1 MMYRKNVFLCIVFI
15 CLFIT
20 FACQKGIHWDI
31 ESEGLLVKDSNNNCL
46 PVEINGNY
54 IQDSATNGNNYM
66 AVDVNVTSVGSYS
79 IYTDSIN
86 GYQFKASGNFN
97 STGTFHV
104 KLACSGK
111 PVTADTDYF
120 AIHYNASICQATIIV
135 KTNATPSA
143 IFSLQGSPG
152 KCLNDTVIATYTKG
166 VVLDTSDKAIIS
178 VNVIS
183 PGRYD
188 IVTNNVNGYAFKA
201 DGIFTATGVQTIS
214 IYPEGIP
221 ADTGIN
227 VFSVKGD
234 SLSCNLKVKI
244 KTDEAVFTLQGAPE
258 KCMNDSVMG
267 TYVKNIGLDTFSK
280 VSIEVN
286 VISAGRYNI
295 KTNLV
300 NGYQFLGGGIFTAT
314 GVQVITLYAQG
325 TPANAGTDVFNITAG
340 TSSCSFEVIVLAD
353 YISVNSDDY
362 FPLTEGSY
370 WIYDDLFTT
379 GNTIKRTIDGDT
391 TVNDTTYSIMKTS
404 DDYGITDQ
412 SLYVKNNNNYL
423 EYARE
428 DKYTASIQYAKA
440 HLTNLLFL
448 KTNVHTGDYWE
459 SPEFQDETTFNQ
471 VIVLK
476 YGYKCLKTDAVVTVN
491 GKAFANVCIIEMR
504 PQIHALKNPWGYTN
518 EIYTYY
524 YAKGIGLLYYYAVSN
539 FGYKKAEWK
548 IKSWHVN

>member
-1 MMYRKNVFLCIVFI
+1 MMYRKNVLSCIVFI

-31 ESEGLLVKDSNNNCL
+31 GSEGLLVKDSNNNCL

-54 IQDSATNGNNYM
+54 IQDSATNSNNYI

-111 PVTADTDYF
+111 PVAADTDYF
-120 AIHYNASICQATIIV
+120 IIHYNTSACEATIIV
-135 KTNATPSA
+135 KTNATPA
-143 IFSLQGSPG
+143 AVFSLQGSPG

-166 VVLDTSDKAIIS
+166 VALDTSDKATIS

-188 IVTNNVNGYAFKA
+188 ILTNNVNGYVFKA

-244 KTDEAVFTLQGAPE
+244 KTDEAVFTLQGAPG

-267 TYVKNIGLDTFSK
+267 TYVKNIPLDTFSK
-280 VSIEVN
+280 VSIEIN
-286 VISAGRYNI
+286 VIATGSYNI

-300 NGYQFLGGGIFTAT
+300 NGYFFSGAGIFTTT
-314 GVQVITLYAQG
+314 GIQLVTLYAQG
-325 TPANAGTDVFNITAG
+325 APVNSGTDIFNVSTGAL
-340 TSSCSFEVIVLAD
+340 SCSFEVTVLAD
-353 YISVNSDDY
+353 YIIVNSNDY

-370 WIYDDLFTT
+370 WIYDDLFTI
-379 GNTIKRTIDGDT
+379 GNTIKRTINGDSAI
-391 TVNDTTYSIMKTS
+391 NDTTYSIMKVT
-404 DDYGITDQ
+404 DNYGITTQ
-412 SLYVKNNNNYL
+412 SLYTNINDNYF

-428 DKYTASIQYAKA
+428 DSYTSSMQYAKA
-440 HLTNLLFL
+440 HLTHLLFL
-448 KTNVHTGDYWE
+448 NKNVHAGDYWE

-476 YGYKCLKTDAVVTVN
+476 YGYKCLKADAIVTVN

-504 PQIHALKNPWGYTN
+504 PQIHALQNPWGYTN

-524 YAKGIGLLYYYAVSN
+524 YAKGIGLIYYYAVSN
-539 FGYKKAEWK
+539 FGFRKAEWK
-548 IKSWHVN
+548 IKSWQVN